1 VDGLRFDVTAPE
13 DAAGVVAELFGARS
27 E

>member
-1 VDGLRFDVTAPE
+1 LRFDVTAPE
-13 DAAGVVAELFGARS
+13 DAAGVVADLFGARS